1 MGKID
6 HQFENEC
13 QVIDPTTWKRRKNY
27 EFFRDFLNPN
37 VSVTVNVDASHAF
50 SRAKSEG
57 VSFFLL
63 YFHAI
68 LRAMNEIDELHY
80 RFDREGR
87 ILYYAR
93 IDGLAPIRM
102 KGMDRFAE
110 LRFRYLPDFAEFAA
124 SAAVTMEK
132 AATTDAYSVENSLSG
147 FDMALVSAVPDLA
160 FTSVAGTLRSSM
172 GNDYPLV
179 TVGKMSPDGNM
190 PVALTIHHAFVDGEH
205 VTRFYALVQ
214 KFLDE

>member
-1 MGKID
+1 MGKIENRFD
-6 HQFENEC
+6 NEC
-13 QVIDPTTWKRRKNY
+13 QVVDLTTWKRRNNY
-27 EFFRDFLNPN
+27 EFFSGFLNPN
-37 VSVTVNVDASHAF
+37 ISVTVNVNASHAF
-50 SRAKSEG
+50 KRAKSEG
-57 VSFFLL
+57 RSFFLL

-87 ILYYAR
+87 ILRYAR
-93 IDGLAPIRM
+93 IDGLAPIRLT
-102 KGMDRFAE
+102 GMERFAE
-110 LRFRYLPDFAEFAA
+110 LRFRYLPDFDEFA
-124 SAAVTMEK
+124 SAAAATMEK
-132 AATTDAYSVENSLSG
+132 AATTESYSAENSLSG

-160 FTSVAGTLRSSM
+160 FISVTGTLRSSL

-179 TVGKMSPDGNM
+179 TVGKMSADGNM
-190 PVALTIHHAFVDGEH
+190 PVALSIHHAFVDGEH